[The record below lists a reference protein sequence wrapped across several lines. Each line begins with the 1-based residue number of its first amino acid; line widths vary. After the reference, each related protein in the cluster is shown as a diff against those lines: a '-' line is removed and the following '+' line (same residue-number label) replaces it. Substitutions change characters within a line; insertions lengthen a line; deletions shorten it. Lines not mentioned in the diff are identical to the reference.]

1 MQYIILSVTI
11 WFEVIFEITQ
21 SSVQAFNFSP
31 NVEKTYTTMS
41 QKCMDQSEIVLYNIS
56 HIFTTKKFCFLL
68 FETTF
73 LFCALCLPPDCGG
86 ICSLSTLLP
95 GVSTATSIAS
105 YLLFFLFYFA
115 NSLLFFKLSSCLV
128 APEILPKATAKFQF
142 H

>member
-56 HIFTTKKFCFLL
+56 HIFTTKKFCYLL

-73 LFCALCLPPDCGG
+73 LFSALCLLAVGFALSPLCFPELALQPALHH
-86 ICSLSTLLP
+86 ICFS
-95 GVSTATSIAS
+95 
-105 YLLFFLFYFA
+105 FFFFFA